1 MDDCL
6 KSFQLNISQSQAFT
20 NNDYRTWGVL
30 GNYHWVLNY
39 QGNSVYTIE
48 GFKNIL
54 IYGVEMVGYVQ
65 ANNLASTTKGIVQDY
80 GFNVIL
86 DGQYP
91 SINGVVSPTIDFWGI
106 NPFQKRIALTKYQNR
121 YNFFAP
127 VVSPKTIT
135 FNRLVA
141 QGNQAEDS
149 ATLNLS
155 YDLTFNFFYKYEG
168 E

>member
-1 MDDCL
+1 MEDCL
-6 KSFQLNISQSQAFT
+6 KSFQINISQSQAFT
-20 NNDYRTWGVL
+20 NNDYRTWGSA
-30 GNYHWVLNY
+30 GNYHWVLNSSN
-39 QGNSVYTIE
+39 NSIYSIQ

-54 IYGVEMVGYVQ
+54 IYGVEMVGSVQ
-65 ANNLASTTKGIVQDY
+65 ANNLATSTKGIVTDY

-91 SINGVVSPTIDFWGI
+91 TINGLVSPTTDFWQI
-106 NPFQKRIALTKYQNR
+106 NPNQKRIALTKYQNR

-127 VVSPKTIT
+127 VISPKTIT
-135 FNRLVA
+135 FNKLFA
-141 QGNQAEDS
+141 QGNNAEDS